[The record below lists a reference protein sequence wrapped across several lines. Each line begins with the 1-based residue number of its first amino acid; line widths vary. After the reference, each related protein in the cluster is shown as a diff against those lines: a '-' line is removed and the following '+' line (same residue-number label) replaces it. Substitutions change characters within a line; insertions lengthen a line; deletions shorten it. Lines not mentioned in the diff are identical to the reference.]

1 MRVTRVLTLLGLLA
15 QLGRAVFVDEAFQT
29 DYHYALVGI
38 PREHATFFHQPHP
51 SSNTSLLYTL
61 TEKSVVGAIN
71 PKNGSIIW
79 RHHLD
84 AGANPSLGFLRA
96 GEKQNSLISAV
107 DAEVTAWDPWS
118 GRAVW
123 SNKFADG
130 TIRDLEVLEFEDR
143 LSAKRP
149 KDAIV
154 LLESDGRGIVRRLD
168 GNTGDIVWEFSDGS
182 GDIPFQISTSASNIY
197 MITLHGG
204 PRSGYKIRVL
214 DLDPL
219 TGKQQ
224 DRTIL
229 SSDSDISD
237 AGSIH
242 FVGANVASPIIAW
255 TDKNKKHLKVNILGS
270 KHVHSFS
277 IPNAQAGDVVKVS
290 IHAPYLVVSRPH
302 FLVHYQS
309 SSAHWAEVY
318 HVDLVASAISKA
330 YDMPRVAGRGAF
342 SVNNQDGNVY
352 FVRITESE
360 ALLFSSSSH
369 GILARWQ
376 VSLPRNTISKEDKQ
390 DGVPSHAICE
400 VVANRD
406 SSHAVR
412 CALTLTSGDW
422 ILLRNG
428 ETAWQRPEAL
438 AGVVAAEWANLG
450 NDESLAEELRIDGH
464 DNILVAYIHRWR
476 RHVRDLAILP
486 VRFGGW
492 IRDLIGFRK
501 DRDASEASTGLYRDS
516 YGFHRMVIVATE
528 NGRVYGLDTG
538 AHGKI
543 AWVAQGR
550 DLAAGEV
557 WDVKAIFVDDGQRKF
572 SVRGGK
578 GDVYVGEIQTGK
590 AVNGSKPGATPLV
603 QETAIWESGSTKYM
617 LDVYEDGGVTELP
630 LSYASLSD
638 QTVVTRGKSGSI
650 EGFRFQ
656 RTEDLQKP
664 VLAWEF
670 IPPAGER
677 IVSVA
682 ARPMHDPVAS
692 IGRVLGDRSVMY
704 KHLDK
709 NMVLATTVNDLAD
722 TASFYLL
729 DAVTGG
735 VVHSMTHGGVDTSKS
750 ISTAMS
756 ENWFVYTF
764 WGQGHLLNETVRPYR
779 GYQLGVAELYE
790 SPLPNDRAGGSPE
803 GGNHSSLHPSSNST
817 RPHVVSAVFFI
828 PEEMTRLAVT
838 QTRQGITSR
847 SILGVL
853 RSSDAIIAIPKSL
866 ADPRR
871 PVGRDPSASEG
882 EEGLIRRTALLEFNP
897 QWIINH
903 RREALGIG
911 KIITS
916 PANLES
922 TSLVF
927 AYGIDLFG
935 TRLAPSLAF
944 DMLGK
949 EFAKGQ
955 LVLTVVALGF
965 GVLVLAP
972 MVRKKQ
978 INMRS

>member
-1 MRVTRVLTLLGLLA
+1 
-15 QLGRAVFVDEAFQT
+15 
-29 DYHYALVGI
+29 
-38 PREHATFFHQPHP
+38 
-51 SSNTSLLYTL
+51 
-61 TEKSVVGAIN
+61 
-71 PKNGSIIW
+71 
-79 RHHLD
+79 
-84 AGANPSLGFLRA
+84 
-96 GEKQNSLISAV
+96 
-107 DAEVTAWDPWS
+107 
-118 GRAVW
+118 
-123 SNKFADG
+123 
-130 TIRDLEVLEFEDR
+130 
-143 LSAKRP
+143 
-149 KDAIV
+149 
-154 LLESDGRGIVRRLD
+154 
-168 GNTGDIVWEFSDGS
+168 
-182 GDIPFQISTSASNIY
+182 

-756 ENWFVYTF
+756 ENWLVYTF

-972 MVRKKQ
+972 MVSSLPPLKQ
-978 INMRS
+978 QRLVYQLNLGL